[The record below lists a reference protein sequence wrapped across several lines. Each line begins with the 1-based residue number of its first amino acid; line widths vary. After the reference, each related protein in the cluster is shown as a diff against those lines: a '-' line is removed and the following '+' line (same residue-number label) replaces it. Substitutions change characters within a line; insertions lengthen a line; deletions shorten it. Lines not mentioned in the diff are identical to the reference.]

1 MSRNEVLDLAYDVA
15 NLDDEEFIEFFVA
28 LKLQMLDHIIG
39 SVDPEDITKEAI
51 YDLLEPVSIW
61 KDGKDPYRNLFHW
74 LYCICRE
81 VICEDDIDS
90 GAWWKHGT
98 ME

>member
-1 MSRNEVLDLAYDVA
+1 MSRRTICELACEVAD
-15 NLDDEEFIEFFVA
+15 LDDVEFVEFFVA

-39 SVDPEDITKEAI
+39 SVDSEDITKEAV
-51 YDLLEPVSIW
+51 YGLLAPVSIW
-61 KDGKDPYRNLFHW
+61 KDGKDPYKNLFEW

-90 GAWWKHGT
+90 GAWWK
-98 ME
+98 EQ